1 MTQCWDAD
9 PLRRPNVNMLHG
21 MIMDLSKLNIL
32 NDKKN
37 KKFLNPFTFLQPS
50 SRSSSKTNYTTYTD
64 SRLFASKMHQ
74 FENLPEPK
82 NATEEE
88 QEAFHSRPY
97 DFNITSD
104 FIQYTISTSKSNTSK
119 SSGSLRS
126 SKVISKVFEKFK
138 KKQVSDTSDNSNQ
151 SSQSSSKK
159 KQEQPKETVGD
170 NKG

>member
-1 MTQCWDAD
+1 
-9 PLRRPNVNMLHG
+9 
-21 MIMDLSKLNIL
+21 MIMNLSKLNIL
-32 NDKKN
+32 NDDKKN
-37 KKFLNPFTFLQPS
+37 KKLLHTFTFLQPS
-50 SRSSSKTNYTTYTD
+50 SRSSSKTNYTTYTA
-64 SRLFASKMHQ
+64 SRLFTSKLHQ

-88 QEAFHSRPY
+88 QEAFHSKPY
-97 DFNITSD
+97 DFNINSD
-104 FIQYTISTSKSNTSK
+104 FIQYSSTSKSSTSK
-119 SSGSLRS
+119 SSDSSSTLR

>member
-64 SRLFASKMHQ
+64 SRSFASKMHQ

-104 FIQYTISTSKSNTSK
+104 FIQYISTSKSNTSK